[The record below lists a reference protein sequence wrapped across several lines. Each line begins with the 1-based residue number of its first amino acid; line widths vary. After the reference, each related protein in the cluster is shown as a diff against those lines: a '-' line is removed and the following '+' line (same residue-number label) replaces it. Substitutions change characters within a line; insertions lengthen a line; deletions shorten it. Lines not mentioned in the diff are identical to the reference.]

1 MTPERRIEV
10 EIEVPATPEQAW
22 EAVATGPG
30 ITAWFMPADV
40 EGHVGGSIVHHH
52 ETDMET
58 SGTVIAYDPPHRF
71 AYEELGWM
79 PDGERAAHVTA
90 TEFLVEARS
99 GGSCVVR
106 VVMSGFADEG
116 DAWDRAIESFQAGW
130 RQALLG
136 LRLYLSHFR
145 GEPVATI
152 NAVGEEDAPA
162 DAVWADLTGALG
174 LPAQPQEGER
184 IATSAPGVP
193 RLAGTVEKAGERM
206 LTLVLDEPAPGIGLV
221 AAGGPGEQ
229 VYVFVRAQLFGDD
242 AAEVAAREQEAWTAW
257 LAGRALPTAGAQQ

>member
-58 SGTVIAYDPPHRF
+58 SGTITAYDTPHRF
-71 AYEELGWM
+71 AYEEAGWM
-79 PDGERAAHVTA
+79 PDGARAAHVTA

-99 GGSCVVR
+99 GGTCAVR
-106 VVMSGFADEG
+106 LVMSGFGDDE
-116 DAWDRAIESFQAGW
+116 AWERAIESFQAGW
-130 RQALLG
+130 SQALLG
-136 LRLYLSHFR
+136 LRLYLTHFR
-145 GEPVATI
+145 GEPVATV
-152 NAVGEEDAPA
+152 NAVSPA
-162 DAVWADLTGALG
+162 DGSEAAVWAELTSALG
-174 LPAQPQEGER
+174 LPAQPREGER
-184 IATSAPGVP
+184 IATSAAGVP
-193 RLAGTVEKAGERM
+193 AFAGTVERSGERM
-206 LTLVLDEPAPGIGLV
+206 VTLVLDEPTRGLGFV
-221 AAGGPGEQ
+221 GAGGPGEQ

-242 AAEVAAREQEAWTAW
+242 AAQVAEREQEAWTTW

>member
-58 SGTVIAYDPPHRF
+58 SGTIVAYDAPHRF
-71 AYEELGWM
+71 AYEEAGWM
-79 PDGERAAHVTA
+79 PDEERAAQVTA

-99 GGSCVVR
+99 GGTCVVR
-106 VVMSGFADEG
+106 VVMSGFGDG
-116 DAWDRAIESFQAGW
+116 DAWDRAIESFEAGGGQA
-130 RQALLG
+130 QLG
-136 LRLYLSHFR
+136 LRVYLTHFR

-152 NAVGEEDAPA
+152 NAVGAADAPP
-162 DAVWADLTGALG
+162 DAAWADLTGALG
-174 LPAQPQEGER
+174 LPAQPRAGER
-184 IATSAPGVP
+184 IATGAPGVP
-193 RLAGTVEKAGERM
+193 AFAGTVEKAGERM
-206 LTLVLDEPAPGIGLV
+206 VTLVLDKPARGLGFV
-221 AAGGPGEQ
+221 GAGGPGEQ

-242 AAEVAAREQEAWTAW
+242 AAQVAAREQETWATW
-257 LAGRALPTAGAQQ
+257 LAGRALPAAGAQP